1 MKRIVFILTLILLA
15 IPAKSQNVQASVF
28 FETFD
33 GTAYVSGNDGDFSTS
48 SNSFPVRYDNNGW
61 TYTSNAPSAAAQ
73 CLRMTTS
80 QECHIKNKISVNK
93 GTIKISFTAG
103 LFNTTLNTIGLKPKP
118 NNTITLSQGKMENF
132 EYESYVRY
140 AQDINLE
147 FHNNPNEKESN
158 FTYFFLDNI
167 TVYQEE
173 STDEQQKKAQRLVL
187 SGTFDESQTATLNA
201 NIKDNKVI
209 VDIDAK
215 EATFPFGTTL
225 TPGNKNC
232 LIYAS
237 DTSNLSN
244 TENLVINSNCDSL
257 VLYDG
262 DHDNNYPFFAK
273 EDFTVKK
280 ASYDRDFTAALNG
293 NYASTV
299 CLPFSFSTN
308 SGAKLNHIYTLSKFD
323 GSTLTFTEI
332 SENESN
338 TPVLIYVN
346 DAQPF
351 KEMTNVE
358 VKKSTCCMTNLT
370 ELQKYTTFC
379 GVYLYH
385 NDIVSDDD
393 VTSAFGFSQGKLTKI
408 TQTGN
413 YKPFRAFLT
422 ILTNKIDE
430 SSNQLSTKFEVPTG
444 IQDATVNS
452 KPDAEK
458 NIFDLQGRSV
468 NTLNK
473 AKSGIYIINHKKHYI
488 KH

>member
-1 MKRIVFILTLILLA
+1 MKRIVFIFTLILLA
-15 IPAKSQNVQASVF
+15 LPAKSQNVQASVF

-33 GTAYVSGNDGDFSTS
+33 GTAYISGNDGDFSTI
-48 SNSFPVRYDNNGW
+48 SNSFPVRYDNSNW
-61 TYTSNAPSAAAQ
+61 TYTSNAPLAAAQ
-73 CLRMTTS
+73 CIRMTTS
-80 QECHIKNKISVNK
+80 KECHLKNKISVNK
-93 GTIKISFTAG
+93 GKIKISFTAG
-103 LFNTTLNTIGLKPKP
+103 LFNTTLNTIGLKPNP
-118 NNTITLSQGKMENF
+118 SSNITLSTGKMESY
-132 EYESYVRY
+132 EYESSIRY
-140 AQDINLE
+140 AQDMNLE
-147 FHNNPNEKESN
+147 FHNNPNNKQSN

-187 SGTFDESQTATLNA
+187 SGTFDESQAASLNA

-215 EATFPFGTTL
+215 DATFPEGTTL

-237 DTSNLSN
+237 TTSNISN
-244 TENLVINSNCDSL
+244 TENLVINGNCSSL

-262 DHDNNYPFFAK
+262 DHNNNFPFFAK
-273 EDFTVKK
+273 EDFTADK
-280 ASYDRDFTAALNG
+280 ASYDRDFTDALNG

-299 CLPFSFSTN
+299 CLPFSFGTS
-308 SGAKLNHIYTLSKFD
+308 SGAKVNHIYNLTKFD
-323 GSTLTFTEI
+323 GSTLSFTEI

-338 TPVLIYVN
+338 TPALIHVK

-351 KEMTNVE
+351 KELTNVE

-385 NDIVSDDD
+385 DDIISDN

-408 TQTGN
+408 TQAGN
-413 YKPFRAFLT
+413 YKPFRAFFT
-422 ILTNKIDE
+422 ILTIAIKE
-430 SSNQLSTKFEVPTG
+430 SSATLSTKFEVPTS
-444 IQDATVNS
+444 IQSTTVND
-452 KPDAEK
+452 KPEEEK

-468 NTLNK
+468 NTLSK